1 MCLFEVS
8 EGIQTKKGNFL
19 KVGKFTYVIFVIML
33 IVAVVSVF
41 NVKPTTVENTNV
53 SAGYVKASQ
62 TYVLVLNFTINTTSD
77 TLLVGLGP
85 SDGQILENDNQS
97 TDWGGAGKML
107 YYDNSSGSE
116 GGSWDADI
124 DCIFLDDVT
133 SDEQYN
139 DTETVLAGSAP
150 PIGTNASG
158 LGCKNMSAWHRV
170 KSYDAADGG
179 VWNAAADAIIFEGED
194 NNTCY
199 HEELNAVTFKL
210 NSTCNGTSSDISDLT
225 FWVENTG
232 GGFSSSDDT
241 LLGNASFSADSF
253 SWNISS
259 LTQDINV
266 TATFYAAVNLSATAV
281 HWNTIRMDIPTKIDN
296 ATTGSYTNND
306 QGLFLAG
313 TNDTGNIVN
322 TNNLTIDDS
331 TPTATVSVPVDGNY
345 YNSLTSVSGSCN
357 DSVSDI
363 SSVNITVFNVTGDAF
378 YNGSSSAWQSSVSW
392 ISTTLGGDYDSWSYD
407 TSGVTWTNNSLY
419 FVNATATDNASNS
432 GSNDSN
438 SFTFD
443 SGDPTISSLS
453 PGSGSST
460 TNTQPTISAA
470 LSDSRSG
477 VDDSSVIIK
486 VDNVNQTSN
495 ATVTSTSISY
505 TPASALSYAS
515 HTVNIT
521 VSDNAGNTGY
531 SEWSFTVYEGGG
543 SGGGTPSTRPLILNV
558 DHNPDEPTKNDTV
571 TINATVIARGTNSIA
586 SVTLNWNDSTE
597 HSKAMTLADETNGI
611 YSTQIGPFQELTTV
625 TYYIVATDDAD
636 QDTTATDDDYTF
648 TVADATGPSITI
660 DMPTN
665 GSTIYDTTPTIKASY
680 SDISGIDADSVTLT
694 IDEVT
699 VTPTITSTLVTY
711 TPTTNMTFG
720 EHNVEVNVSDILGNS
735 ATKNWSF
742 TILQSESISEEE
754 VGNVTSGEETEV
766 EPENSDE
773 TGIEGI
779 MFTAAADLTN
789 VKITVVK
796 LSGKPEYIAEDPTKV
811 VAIYAYL
818 EIGITADDK
827 YVADD
832 DIESLKISFKVEQT
846 WMEENNID
854 RETIVLMKYHNNEWQ
869 KLSTTVI
876 SEDAVYVH
884 FESETTGFSTFAI
897 AVSEGEEP
905 TEELET
911 PGLPLLIIII
921 GAIIAAII
929 IIIVILYKKGYI
941 NIR

>member
-1 MCLFEVS
+1 MYYKL
-8 EGIQTKKGNFL
+8 KKGNFL
-19 KVGKFTYVIFVIML
+19 KVCKFTCIIFVVML
-33 IVAVVSVF
+33 IVAAFSVF

-77 TLLVGLGP
+77 TLLAGLGP

-116 GGSWDADI
+116 GGGWDASI
-124 DCIFLDDVT
+124 DCIFLDDVASNET
-133 SDEQYN
+133 YN

-150 PIGTNASG
+150 PIGTPATG
-158 LGCKNMSAWHRV
+158 YGCKNMSAWHRV
-170 KSYDAADGG
+170 KSYDAVDDVG

-241 LLGNASFSADSF
+241 LLGNASFSTDSF
-253 SWNISS
+253 SWNISG

-296 ATTGSYTNND
+296 ATTGLYTNDD
-306 QGLFLAG
+306 QGVFLAG

-331 TPTATVSVPVDGNY
+331 TPTATVSVPVDGSY

-363 SSVNITVFNVTGDAF
+363 SGVNITVFNVTGGT
-378 YNGSSSAWQSSVSW
+378 YWNGSTALWDDAVSW
-392 ISTTLGGDYDSWSYD
+392 ISTTLGGDYDTWSNS
-407 TSGVTWTNNSLY
+407 TSSISWTNNSQY
-419 FVNATATDNASNS
+419 RVNATATDNVSNV
-432 GSNDSN
+432 GVTDSN
-438 SFTFD
+438 IFTFD
-443 SGDPTISSLS
+443 NYAPTISSLS
-453 PGSGSST
+453 PASGSST
-460 TNTQPTISAA
+460 TNTRPTISAA
-470 LSDSRSG
+470 LSDSGSG
-477 VDDSSVIIK
+477 VDNSSVIIK

-495 ATVTSTSISY
+495 TTVTYSSISY

-515 HTVNIT
+515 HTVNVT
-521 VSDNAGNTGY
+521 VSDNASNTGY
-531 SEWSFTVYEGGG
+531 SEWYFTVNEGGG
-543 SGGGTPSTRPLILNV
+543 GNGGGGGGI
-558 DHNPDEPTKNDTV
+558 
-571 TINATVIARGTNSIA
+571 TIV
-586 SVTLNWNDSTE
+586 
-597 HSKAMTLADETNGI
+597 
-611 YSTQIGPFQELTTV
+611 P
-625 TYYIVATDDAD
+625 
-636 QDTTATDDDYTF
+636 
-648 TVADATGPSITI
+648 TGPTITI
-660 DMPTN
+660 DMPAD
-665 GSTIYDTTPTIKASY
+665 GSTMYDRTPTIKASY

-699 VTPTITSTLVTY
+699 VTPTITLTLVTY
-711 TPTTNMTFG
+711 TPTTDMTFG
-720 EHNVEVNVSDILGNS
+720 EHNVNVNVSDVLGNS
-735 ATKNWSF
+735 ATKDWSF
-742 TILQSESISEEE
+742 TILQSESISENE

-766 EPENSDE
+766 ELENSDE

-779 MFTAAADLTN
+779 TFTATADLIN

-811 VAIYAYL
+811 VDIYSYL
-818 EIGITADDK
+818 EIEITSDDK
-827 YVADD
+827 FVADD
-832 DIESLKISFKVEQT
+832 DIESLKIRFKVEQT

-854 RETIVLMKYHNNEWQ
+854 NETIVLMKYHNDEWQ

-876 SEDAVYVH
+876 SEDAVYVY

-897 AVSEGEEP
+897 AVSEGKEP

-911 PGLPLLIIII
+911 PGLPLPITI

-941 NIR
+941 NLR